1 MLISFCRSR
10 CCALVCILLLGC
22 VLLSGCIKLGPEFE
36 RPKMSVPDN
45 WQNNHPMAGKR
56 VDFREWWRS
65 FNDPILDRLITMAYE
80 QNLNLQVAALRI
92 IEARAQLG
100 IAKGMLFPQK
110 QQFGTD
116 LFYNKLSENMPNINR
131 YSFGTFDVGF
141 DTLWEMDI
149 WGKYRRAIES
159 GKANLDATTLS
170 YDDLL
175 VSLTAEVA
183 ATYIQI
189 RTLQQRLFLASNNAG
204 IQAKSLK
211 ISQALLRNSLGTNL
225 DVQQAEALLHGTK
238 AMIASLETGLRQTR
252 NALSVLLGLPPID
265 ISGLLGKD
273 ISVPN
278 AGGEITVGIP
288 ADMLRRRPDIRREEL
303 KAAAQCAMIGIAE
316 ADLYPRLSLQ
326 GSVGIASSSANGM
339 DIFDVLGAQT
349 LVGKFG
355 PTVSWPILQ
364 YGRLKNNVR
373 IQDAK
378 FEQLLIGYKE
388 SVLRA
393 LREVEDAMI
402 GYHKAKEQVLELQ
415 QGVDASQRAV
425 NLSLLHYRNGIEDY
439 TRVLNSQQSLV
450 QQQDR
455 LTSAQGDAARNAIA
469 LYKAMGGGWEIRLGK
484 ELIPPGIKSDMIK
497 RADWGKMLD

>member
-1 MLISFCRSR
+1 
-10 CCALVCILLLGC
+10 
-22 VLLSGCIKLGPEFE
+22 
-36 RPKMSVPDN
+36 
-45 WQNNHPMAGKR
+45 
-56 VDFREWWRS
+56 
-65 FNDPILDRLITMAYE
+65 
-80 QNLNLQVAALRI
+80 
-92 IEARAQLG
+92 
-100 IAKGMLFPQK
+100 
-110 QQFGTD
+110 
-116 LFYNKLSENMPNINR
+116 
-131 YSFGTFDVGF
+131 
-141 DTLWEMDI
+141 
-149 WGKYRRAIES
+149 
-159 GKANLDATTLS
+159 
-170 YDDLL
+170 
-175 VSLTAEVA
+175 
-183 ATYIQI
+183 
-189 RTLQQRLFLASNNAG
+189 
-204 IQAKSLK
+204 
-211 ISQALLRNSLGTNL
+211 
-225 DVQQAEALLHGTK
+225 
-238 AMIASLETGLRQTR
+238 
-252 NALSVLLGLPPID
+252 
-265 ISGLLGKD
+265 
-273 ISVPN
+273 
-278 AGGEITVGIP
+278 
-288 ADMLRRRPDIRREEL
+288 L

-326 GSVGIASSSANGM
+326 GSIGIASSSANGM

-349 LVGKFG
+349 LIGKFG

-388 SVLRA
+388 SVLQA

-425 NLSLLHYRNGIEDY
+425 KLSLLHYRNGIEDY

-455 LTSAQGDAARNAIA
+455 LTSAQGDAARNAVA